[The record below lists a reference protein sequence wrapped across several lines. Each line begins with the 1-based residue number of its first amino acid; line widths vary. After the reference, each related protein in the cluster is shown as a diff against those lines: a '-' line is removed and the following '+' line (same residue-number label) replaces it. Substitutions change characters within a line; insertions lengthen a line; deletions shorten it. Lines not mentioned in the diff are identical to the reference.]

1 MGTVAEAKAGGFM
14 LMWVRLTRIAAATAQ
29 VMSAASSKNVES
41 MNEPCDLSRSP
52 PTGANGKRGEGDESG
67 EGGSEGVGADELA
80 GCAGGAGGG
89 LSRLNSGSRGSGKG
103 CGHVGGGSIGSDG
116 DGDDGGG
123 EGVGGTAGGVG
134 GEGGRIGISS
144 SNKSRTLH
152 RSDVFTRQRRGRS
165 VDRCRL
171 QLLDSFKHLLQQ
183 QLQHWPPGD
192 QPGEDLEANMT
203 ERFERPSKQP
213 QLVAGH
219 HKHASI

>member
-134 GEGGRIGISS
+134 GEGGRAGVLITLLKRPLVSRSSTPARRKSWLVTCPDKRSHRS
-144 SNKSRTLH
+144 SNPLASST
-152 RSDVFTRQRRGRS
+152 
-165 VDRCRL
+165 
-171 QLLDSFKHLLQQ
+171 
-183 QLQHWPPGD
+183 
-192 QPGEDLEANMT
+192 
-203 ERFERPSKQP
+203 
-213 QLVAGH
+213 
-219 HKHASI
+219 HATNFQM